1 MREGGR
7 GWEWGNRSNQTFC
20 LNFFTLPFSHFTV
33 EATSLF
39 IV

>member
-1 MREGGR
+1 MGG
-7 GWEWGNRSNQTFC
+7 GGGGDRSNQTFC